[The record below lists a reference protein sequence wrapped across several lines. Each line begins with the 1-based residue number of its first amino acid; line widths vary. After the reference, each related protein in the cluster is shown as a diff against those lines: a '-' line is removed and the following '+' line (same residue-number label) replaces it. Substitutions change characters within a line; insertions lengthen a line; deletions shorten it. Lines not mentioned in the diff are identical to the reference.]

1 MALITQQELLQRL
14 DDLVVRTERGNAVV
28 LRNPREL
35 PRRLRVLLMAVDGSH
50 TVQLYVQTLKGFG
63 DISELLIEL
72 MALGFVRL
80 QNPNEQANPIQHS
93 QEYEDLNR
101 LFDDSRFSS
110 EHTAD
115 VMYGATA
122 PGSFDEMLRV
132 ARVEVPDFVPPPPSP
147 PPAPVSPQAQKAQ
160 IESLF
165 KLLEAVRGERRNLKH
180 QLAKMNRIKA
190 AAINLDKENQ
200 RLFSYVFIL
209 STVCIAV
216 AVAGLIFWL
225 RR

>member
-1 MALITQQELLQRL
+1 MALITRHELLNRL
-14 DDLVVRTERGNAVV
+14 DDLVVRTERGNSVV

-50 TVQLYVQTLKGFG
+50 NVALYVQTLKGFG

-80 QNPNEQANPIQHS
+80 QNPATQDASLHS

-101 LFDDSRFSS
+101 LFDDSRFNSA
-110 EHTAD
+110 HTAD

-147 PPAPVSPQAQKAQ
+147 PPSPVSPQAQKAQ

-165 KLLEAVRGERRNLKH
+165 KLLEAVRGERKNLKS

-200 RLFSYVFIL
+200 RLFGYVFLL
-209 STVCIAV
+209 STVCIALAV
-216 AVAGLIFWL
+216 AVLIFWL
-225 RR
+225 RQP